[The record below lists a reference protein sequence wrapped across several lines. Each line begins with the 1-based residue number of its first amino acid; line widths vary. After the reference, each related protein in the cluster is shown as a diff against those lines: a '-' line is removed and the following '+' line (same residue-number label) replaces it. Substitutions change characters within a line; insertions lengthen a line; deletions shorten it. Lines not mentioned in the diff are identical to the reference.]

1 MERRGHSSI
10 LDIWVKCK
18 RSHITRWVVYFKKDD
33 NVIVISLHYKIL
45 STPQTLSITNCIKFI
60 LLLLKYMLCFSHS
73 YEKSNNMD
81 GLIVLQSTNKTQPQW
96 YFFLKSNMCLFAVIR
111 FVIIPT
117 RKCSST
123 SPGLVIILY
132 SIRHLNNHNCIVHF
146 CIRTLIQS
154 ISA

>member
-45 STPQTLSITNCIKFI
+45 ITPQTLSITNCIKFI
-60 LLLLKYMLCFSHS
+60 LLLLKYILCFSHS

-81 GLIVLQSTNKTQPQW
+81 GLIVLQSTNNT
-96 YFFLKSNMCLFAVIR
+96 

-117 RKCSST
+117 RTCSST

-132 SIRHLNNHNCIVHF
+132 SIRHFNNHNCVVHF

-154 ISA
+154 ISAYNTRIAWCVILVEQKLLI